1 MTRKT
6 SKVVKASAGLA
17 LLTAAGFYLW
27 PVPSSKSADAAPV
40 AAIAEA
46 EPTPVATPKL
56 IAEPPQV
63 AAVAPVENKDKD
75 SVRAEKTRLA
85 AEGEAVRIAL
95 REKRLDAL
103 DWAAPRPTPAS
114 AGVSEESKSERALP
128 VEEKIQQT
136 ENVISR
142 LKDRISKSQQQ
153 PSTKFDSTVLVARLQ
168 RRVTELEQRVQTL
181 RDAPQPTQT
190 SGNTPALPE
199 AGPQGSAPEISQKA
213 L

>member
-1 MTRKT
+1 MTHKT

-40 AAIAEA
+40 AAIAKA
-46 EPTPVATPKL
+46 EPTPAATPKV

-95 REKRLDAL
+95 REKQLDAL

-114 AGVSEESKSERALP
+114 AAAAEESKSERALP

-136 ENVISR
+136 EKVISR
-142 LKDRISKSQQQ
+142 LKDRISKTRQQ
-153 PSTKFDSTVLVARLQ
+153 PSTEFDSSVLVARLQ

-181 RDAPQPTQT
+181 RDAPQPAQT